1 MTAAGI
7 VVFSSQGLPALR
19 MTLRG
24 VRGTVP
30 PETEVA
36 VLSCDTP
43 EQTAVYLTRQYLR
56 GRISG
61 YHLDSGEVCAAQCGL
76 DRALLMVGGDYVVR
90 IEDTLEPQPGW
101 LDKAIAAME
110 ADPAIGCLTLV
121 PPPGYQRKRGRPRTV
136 HVQPET
142 CDSLDMT
149 CFITR
154 RELAARHERERRGA
168 ADDGRACARD
178 GGRCAFQ
185 RSLTRAGLR
194 LAYLPGVVTALDPA
208 GLPPASPSAALEAEL
223 PVHQGAT
230 GALQRLQQ
238 HYQLG
243 DDVLLTC
250 MACGGTELEVLAARV
265 RFCPAHQVAVGY
277 WYELRCPECN
287 ELHYKDD
294 FQFRCPE

>member
-1 MTAAGI
+1 MTAG
-7 VVFSSQGLPALR
+7 VLVFSSEGLPALR
-19 MTLRG
+19 LTLRG
-24 VRGTVP
+24 VRATVP
-30 PETEVA
+30 SETDVA

-56 GRISG
+56 GRIRG
-61 YHLDSGEVCAAQCGL
+61 YLLDGGDGCAAHCGL
-76 DRALLMVGGDYVVR
+76 DRALHMVGGDFVAR

-101 LDKAIAAME
+101 LDKAVAVMA
-110 ADPAIGCLTLV
+110 ADPRIGCLALV

-136 HVQPET
+136 HLVPED

-149 CFITR
+149 CFLTR
-154 RELAARHERERRGA
+154 REFAVPHEHELPEGPG
-168 ADDGRACARD
+168 DGVACARA

-185 RSLTRAGLR
+185 RALVEAGLR
-194 LAYLPGVVTALDPA
+194 LAYLPGLVKALDPA
-208 GLPPASPSAALEAEL
+208 RLPPASPSVALEAEL

-238 HYQLG
+238 EYQLG

-265 RFCPAHQVAVGY
+265 RFCTAHQVAVGF
-277 WYELRCPECN
+277 WYELRCPECG

-294 FQFRCPE
+294 YQFRCPE